1 MSTKNMLVDIFT
13 KALPRKAFEKFH
25 TNQAYFYQNDVLTS
39 GSVEGP
45 WLGASQQLLCPPKI
59 FSIICLLIF
68 LVSPSYK
75 YSTMLEF
82 LHSTINVHTYNPVFR
97 QLLCIPEIQSSV
109 FISGSQVCI
118 LFLHFLN
125 ILSLCL
131 WISVPAAQHLDTLCN
146 IQYIFS
152 YNKPMQ
158 PLETCNHIMYNCK
171 HYQQSWN
178 PKQQSLKDI
187 ITFLEFNQSAFC
199 FQEGIT
205 YLSSNLV

>member
-1 MSTKNMLVDIFT
+1 MVGSITTAAMSPQNFLNHLLTHFFG
-13 KALPRKAFEKFH
+13 LPQLQVLHYVGVSTFYNKC
-25 TNQAYFYQNDVLTS
+25 AYLQ
-39 GSVEGP
+39 
-45 WLGASQQLLCPPKI
+45 
-59 FSIICLLIF
+59 SI
-68 LVSPSYK
+68 
-75 YSTMLEF
+75 
-82 LHSTINVHTYNPVFR
+82 FR